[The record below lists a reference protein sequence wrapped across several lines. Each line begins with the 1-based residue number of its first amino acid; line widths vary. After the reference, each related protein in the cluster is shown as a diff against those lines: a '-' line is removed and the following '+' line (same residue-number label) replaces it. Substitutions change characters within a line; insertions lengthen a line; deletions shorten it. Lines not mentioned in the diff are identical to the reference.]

1 MITLQHVSH
10 TFRIGKKGNEQLI
23 DVLKDVSLQ
32 IDAAE
37 IVSIVGKSGSGKST
51 LLNTIAGFLKPA
63 SGSIHIQNTDLT
75 TLNERSLAAF
85 RLQHLG
91 FIFQNFQLMPSLTTY
106 ENIELPLKIAGVEP
120 RKRQQLIQQLLKRL
134 DIAHV
139 KDHYPNELS
148 GGQQQ
153 RVSIARALV
162 GNPPVILAD
171 EPTGSLDSETERE
184 ILTLIQQLNAELGT
198 TFVIIT
204 HDDEVARI
212 ANRIYTMHDG
222 ELQEATTNAF

>member
-10 TFRIGKKGNEQLI
+10 TFRIGKKDNEQLI

-51 LLNTIAGFLKPA
+51 LLNTIAGFLKPV

-153 RVSIARALV
+153 RVSIGRALV
-162 GNPPVILAD
+162 GNPPIILAD

-184 ILTLIQQLNAELGT
+184 ILTLIQQLNAELGI

-222 ELQEATTNAF
+222 DLKEATNDAL

>member
-75 TLNERSLAAF
+75 TLNERSFAAF

-184 ILTLIQQLNAELGT
+184 ILTLIQQLNAELGI

-222 ELQEATTNAF
+222 ELQEVTTNAF

>member
-184 ILTLIQQLNAELGT
+184 ILTLIQQLNAELGI